1 VRVGVYDR
9 YWSTGGGGEK
19 FAAGI
24 AAALAGDHDV
34 DLVAHE
40 PVDLAWLGERLHLDL
55 SGLGVQ
61 QVPDHA
67 GGVTAASAAYDVFV
81 NASYRSG
88 DPSRAGRGVYVVHF
102 PGPRPTRLERARHRL
117 AGAGAD
123 RLGGGASVVLDEGFY
138 LPEGTTRRPLRWTSG
153 EATLRVTSR
162 SAARVPVAVLLA
174 RVLPPAVTPV
184 EVTAEVDGKTVGRTV
199 VDAPAS
205 RLDRRRTSVLH
216 LALDVEPG
224 VPATVVLRSP
234 TWVPAEAGIGTD
246 RRRLGA
252 AVAGAYTGG
261 GWRGAVAAAAVRVA
275 GPGDGLEF
283 LDSYDRVLANS
294 RFTQTW
300 TDRMWR
306 RPSGILYP
314 PITQMAP
321 GTKGPVVLSV
331 GRFFLPGTGHN
342 KKQLEMV
349 RAFRRLYGSGE
360 ADGWTYHL
368 VGGCAPE
375 HERYLDQIRAEA
387 GDLPVELHPDASGAE
402 LADLYARASIF
413 WHAAG
418 LDEDPDAHPDR
429 YEHFG
434 ITTVEA
440 MSAGAVPVVIDAAG
454 QAEIVEHGR
463 GGFRFAD
470 LTGLVEHTRALIR
483 DAALRERLALAARQR
498 AADFA
503 WEPFVQRVQAEVAAV
518 AGADRRRPA
527 PGRTTRSDPG

>member
-24 AAALAGDHDV
+24 AAALAGEHEV

-40 PVDLAWLGERLHLDL
+40 PVDLGWLGERLHLDL
-55 SGLGVQ
+55 AKLGVE

-67 GGVTAASAAYDVFV
+67 GGVTTASAHYDVFV

-117 AGAGAD
+117 ASA
-123 RLGGGASVVLDEGFY
+123 LGEDVVLDEGFY
-138 LPEGTTRRPLRWTSG
+138 LPEGNARRPLRWTSG
-153 EATLRVTSR
+153 EATLRVT
-162 SAARVPVAVLLA
+162 AAPARGGGRVPVVVLLA
-174 RVLPPAVTPV
+174 RVLPAPVTPM
-184 EVTAEVDGKTVGRTV
+184 EVTADVDGVTVGHAV

-205 RLDRRRTSVLH
+205 RWDRRRITPLRFEV
-216 LALDVEPG
+216 DVPPG
-224 VPATVVLRSP
+224 APATVVLRSP
-234 TWVPAEAGIGTD
+234 DWVPADVGIGTD

-252 AVAGAYTGG
+252 AVAGAYVDG
-261 GWRGAVAAAAVRVA
+261 GWRGPVTGAAVRLA

-283 LDSYDRVLANS
+283 LDSYQGVLSNS
-294 RFTQTW
+294 RFTQEW
-300 TDRMWR
+300 TERMWH

-314 PITQMAP
+314 PVTQMAP
-321 GTKGPVVLSV
+321 GAKEPIVLSV

-349 RAFRRLYGSGE
+349 RAFRQLRPE
-360 ADGWTYHL
+360 GWTYHL

-375 HERYLDQIRAEA
+375 HAGYLDQIRAEA
-387 GDLPVELHPDASGAE
+387 GDLPVVLHPDASGAE

-418 LDEDPDAHPDR
+418 LDEDPDRYPDR

-454 QAEIVEHGR
+454 QAEIVDHGR
-463 GGFRFAD
+463 SGFRFAD
-470 LTGLVEHTRALIR
+470 LDGLVEHTRRLIG
-483 DAALRERLALAARQR
+483 DEALRGQLSAAARAR
-498 AADFA
+498 AADFG
-503 WEPFVQRVQAEVAAV
+503 WGPFAERVRAEIV
-518 AGADRRRPA
+518 
-527 PGRTTRSDPG
+527 SD